1 MTTDDGSYMPFQI
14 RELHSAYPECLQLTV
29 LVQTLQIG
37 SRQVRLGEEFD
48 KDFLA
53 SFMMAPRP
61 LSLIFPP
68 RSDV

>member
-1 MTTDDGSYMPFQI
+1 MLATDGSGADFPDWVAPG
-14 RELHSAYPECLQLTV
+14 ETD
-29 LVQTLQIG
+29 
-37 SRQVRLGEEFD
+37 EEFD

-68 RSDV
+68 RSDI